1 MTDTIH
7 VAREELVRM
16 APPPP
21 RPRPA
26 PQPPRPLVALREFL
40 PAGLLSRTR
49 DIVAA
54 NFGDLLDK
62 AEDPAKMIRMIIL
75 EMEETLVEVRV
86 SAARTIADQQE
97 MRRQVAKLERVRD
110 GWAEKAELAL
120 SKGREDLSRAALVE
134 KQKFADLAG
143 GLEAEIEMHD
153 DALRASEA
161 DIARLQGRL
170 REARTRQSAIRA
182 RLDSANQ
189 RARMR
194 EAYAGPRTE
203 EAFTRFEVL
212 ERRADLAEGHADS
225 LLPPKTLEDE
235 IAELRNEEKVNAAL
249 EAMKARLAGAR
260 GA

>member
-1 MTDTIH
+1 MTETIH
-7 VAREELVRM
+7 VPREALRPM
-16 APPPP
+16 APTPP

-26 PQPPRPLVALREFL
+26 PEAPRPLFALRDLL
-40 PAGLLSRTR
+40 PAGLLARTR

-97 MRRQVAKLERVRD
+97 MRRQVAKIERVSD

-120 SKGREDLSRAALVE
+120 SKDREDLSRAALVE
-134 KQKFADLAG
+134 KQKFADLAT
-143 GLEAEIEMHD
+143 GLAAEIEMHD

-170 REARTRQSAIRA
+170 REARMRQSAIRA

-212 ERRADLAEGHADS
+212 ERRADLAEGHAES

-235 IAELRNEEKVNAAL
+235 IAELRNEEKVNAEL
-249 EAMKARLAGAR
+249 EAMKTRLAAAR
-260 GA
+260 EA

>member
-26 PQPPRPLVALREFL
+26 QQPPRPLFALRELL

-110 GWAEKAELAL
+110 GWAEKAELAR

-134 KQKFADLAG
+134 KQKFADLAD
-143 GLEAEIEMHD
+143 GLAAEIEMHD

-170 REARTRQSAIRA
+170 REARMRQSAIRA

-203 EAFTRFEVL
+203 EAFTRFE
-212 ERRADLAEGHADS
+212 
-225 LLPPKTLEDE
+225 
-235 IAELRNEEKVNAAL
+235 
-249 EAMKARLAGAR
+249 
-260 GA
+260 